1 MTIDDAPRTAVETFT
16 ATMCDGVLW
25 VEWHA
30 GTSVDDADAAALV
43 ARADAISENVCPPML
58 VELNG
63 MVTLSRN
70 ALLRFARD
78 LNIAAMAIVGPTA
91 VDSTLAAFFA
101 EVHDPPYPTRYFRH
115 RAHAL
120 PWLTGCPHAS

>member
-1 MTIDDAPRTAVETFT
+1 MTIDEAPRTATEPFT
-16 ATMCDGVLW
+16 ATMRDGVLW
-25 VEWHA
+25 VEWHT
-30 GTSVDDADAAALV
+30 GTSVGDADAAALV
-43 ARADAISENVCPPML
+43 ERADAISGTVCPPML

-63 MVTLSRN
+63 MVTLNRN

-91 VDSTLAAFFA
+91 VDSALAVFFA

-115 RAHAL
+115 RTHAL
-120 PWLTGCPHAS
+120 PWLTGCPHAP

>member
-1 MTIDDAPRTAVETFT
+1 MIDHEPQAAAEAFT
-16 ATMCDGVLW
+16 ATMRDGVLW
-25 VEWHA
+25 VEWFA
-30 GTSVDDADAAALV
+30 GTSVGDADATALV
-43 ARADAISENVCPPML
+43 ERADAISRDVCPPML

-63 MVTLSRN
+63 MVTLSRT
-70 ALLRFARD
+70 ALLRFARE

-91 VDSTLAAFFA
+91 VDRALAAFFA

-115 RAHAL
+115 RSHAL